1 MRKGISNI
9 IPLCISMHEN
19 PFKYGTVV
27 TGDDFVDRLQ
37 ELQILTRELSSGK
50 SIVLFSQRRV
60 GKTSLIMEFTRR
72 KKNKF
77 TTVFIDLYGMTSKEE
92 LAKQIVNAVIQ
103 ASYTNLDKIHQIIK
117 EYFSYLKPK
126 LLISADGTV
135 SLDIGIERSC
145 QDEEFVEILDFPE
158 KVAKKKKK
166 KIVLIFDE
174 FQEIEMMNGK
184 GIEKIMRS
192 RFQHHKNVTY
202 LFAGSKEHLL
212 RQMFEEES
220 RAFFKFA
227 RPLQLGLIPK
237 PEFCSFVTNKFK
249 STGGKPA
256 QNVIDKILEYTMGH
270 PYFTQYL
277 CHEIWYITRSPK
289 KEYVIDA
296 AIENIVAHQ
305 SIAYTHIWDELKSV
319 NQRSLLI
326 GVAAENGY
334 NYSPGFIEKY
344 RLKSQSHVEKS
355 IKLLKKRGILD
366 DEGKIIDIFFK
377 EWLVRKIIRKLLLI

>member
-1 MRKGISNI
+1 MR
-9 IPLCISMHEN
+9 
-19 PFKYGTVV
+19 
-27 TGDDFVDRLQ
+27 
-37 ELQILTRELSSGK
+37 
-50 SIVLFSQRRV
+50 
-60 GKTSLIMEFTRR
+60 
-72 KKNKF
+72 
-77 TTVFIDLYGMTSKEE
+77 
-92 LAKQIVNAVIQ
+92 
-103 ASYTNLDKIHQIIK
+103 
-117 EYFSYLKPK
+117 
-126 LLISADGTV
+126 
-135 SLDIGIERSC
+135 
-145 QDEEFVEILDFPE
+145 
-158 KVAKKKKK
+158 
-166 KIVLIFDE
+166 
-174 FQEIEMMNGK
+174 
-184 GIEKIMRS
+184 
-192 RFQHHKNVTY
+192 
-202 LFAGSKEHLL
+202 EHLL

>member
-1 MRKGISNI
+1 
-9 IPLCISMHEN
+9 MHDN

-27 TGDDFVDRLQ
+27 TGDDFVDRRQ
-37 ELQILTRELSSGK
+37 ELQIMTRELASGK

-60 GKTSLIMEFTRR
+60 GKTSLIMEFIRR

-103 ASYTNLDKIHQIIK
+103 ASFTNLEKIHQVIK

-158 KVAKKKKK
+158 KVAKKKKR
-166 KIVLIFDE
+166 KIVLILDE

-184 GIEKIMRS
+184 GIEKLMRS

-220 RAFFKFA
+220 RAFYKFA

-249 STGGKPA
+249 NTGGKPA

-296 AIENIVAHQ
+296 AIENIIAHQ

-319 NQRSLLI
+319 NQRSLII
-326 GVAAENGY
+326 GIAAENGY
-334 NYSPGFIEKY
+334 NYSPDFIEKY
-344 RLKSQSHVEKS
+344 KLKSQSHVEKS
-355 IKLLKKRGILD
+355 LRLLKNRGILD
-366 DEGKIIDIFFK
+366 DEGKFVDIFLK
-377 EWLVRKIIRKLLLI
+377 EWIKRKIIINLMLD